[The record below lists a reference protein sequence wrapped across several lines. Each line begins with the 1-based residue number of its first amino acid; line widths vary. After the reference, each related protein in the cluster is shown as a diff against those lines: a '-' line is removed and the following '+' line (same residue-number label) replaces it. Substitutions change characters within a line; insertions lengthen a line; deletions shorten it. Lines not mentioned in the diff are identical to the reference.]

1 MRHSAEFTD
10 TDPRAMEV
18 WLDLLRRKTPGE
30 RIAIALE
37 LTDFALRMA
46 ESGVRARFPEASERE
61 IFLRAAALRL
71 PRDLMIR
78 AYGWDPGPGSEKDGR
93 AL

>member
-1 MRHSAEFTD
+1 
-10 TDPRAMEV
+10 MEV
-18 WLDLLRRKTPGE
+18 WLELLRRKTPGE
-30 RIAIALE
+30 RMTTALE

-46 ESGVRARFPEASERE
+46 ESGIRANYPDASERE

-78 AYGWDPGPGSEKDGR
+78 AYGWDPEQH
-93 AL
+93 A